1 MKDYSVISLG
11 EALVDF
17 VPVDGTLPGRFNA
30 LPGGAPTNVACGLG
44 RLGLSVALIARV
56 GIDPLGRCLLQTLE
70 QHAVDDAYV
79 QIDPQRF
86 TTVTIVMPKSEDMLR
101 YAIYRSGSADGALT
115 FQEIPTELFSHVK
128 VLHYGSLCMASESSR
143 QATLLA
149 IRAAKDHGAT
159 TSVDVNLR
167 PNSWK
172 SSAQMVQ
179 EARHLVEL
187 SDIVKLTLDEAQ
199 LLALDIA
206 ALTQAG
212 KIVIVTD
219 GANGASIHADGVSV
233 SRPAMDVDVLDVTGG
248 GDAFMSA
255 FLYYYTTH
263 CGTTSLRELLSGAL
277 SFCVASS
284 SVAIQRYGG
293 ISSLPT
299 LEEIRELEAKNTQ

>member
-1 MKDYSVISLG
+1 MKEYSVISLG

-17 VPVDGTLPGRFNA
+17 VPVDGTLPGKFNA

-44 RLGLSVALIARV
+44 RLGLSVALIARI
-56 GIDPLGRCLLQTLE
+56 GSDPLGRCLLQTLE
-70 QHAVDDAYV
+70 QYAVDDAYV

-101 YAIYRSGSADGALT
+101 YAIYRSGSADGALS
-115 FQEIPTELFSHVK
+115 FQEIPAELFSHAR

-143 QATLLA
+143 QTTLLA
-149 IRAAKDHGAT
+149 IQAAKDHGMM

-172 SSAQMVQ
+172 SGAQMAQ
-179 EARHLVEL
+179 EARRLVEL
-187 SDIVKLTLDEAQ
+187 SDIVKLTLDEAR
-199 LLALDIA
+199 LLALDMA
-206 ALTQAG
+206 ALTKAG

-219 GANGASIHADGVSV
+219 GANGASIHADGISV

-263 CGTTSLRELLSGAL
+263 CGTMPLRKLLGEAL

-299 LEEIRELEAKNTQ
+299 LEEIHELEAKNTQ

>member
-1 MKDYSVISLG
+1 MKEYSVISLG

-17 VPVDGTLPGRFNA
+17 VPVDGTLHGRFNA

-44 RLGLSVALIARV
+44 RLGLSVALIARI
-56 GIDPLGRCLLQTLE
+56 GSDPLGRCLLQTLE
-70 QHAVDDAYV
+70 QYAVDDAYV

-101 YAIYRSGSADGALT
+101 YAIYRSGSADGALS
-115 FQEIPTELFSHVK
+115 FQEIPAELFSHAR

-143 QATLLA
+143 QTTLLA
-149 IRAAKDHGAT
+149 IQAAKDHGMM

-172 SSAQMVQ
+172 SGAQMAQ
-179 EARHLVEL
+179 EARRLVEL
-187 SDIVKLTLDEAQ
+187 SDIVKLTLDEAR
-199 LLALDIA
+199 LLALDMA
-206 ALTQAG
+206 ALTKAG

-219 GANGASIHADGVSV
+219 GANGASIHADGISV

-263 CGTTSLRELLSGAL
+263 CGTMPLRELLGEAL

-299 LEEIRELEAKNTQ
+299 LEEIHELEAKNTQ

>member
-1 MKDYSVISLG
+1 MKEYSVISLG

-44 RLGLSVALIARV
+44 RLGLSVALIARI
-56 GIDPLGRCLLQTLE
+56 GNDPLGRCLLQTLE
-70 QHAVDDAYV
+70 QYAVDDAYV

-101 YAIYRSGSADGALT
+101 YAIYRSGSADGALS
-115 FQEIPTELFSHVK
+115 FQEIPAELFSHAR

-143 QATLLA
+143 QTTLLA
-149 IRAAKDHGAT
+149 IQAAKDHGMM

-172 SSAQMVQ
+172 SAAQMAQ
-179 EARHLVEL
+179 EARRLVEL
-187 SDIVKLTLDEAQ
+187 SDIVKLTLDEAR
-199 LLALDIA
+199 LLALDMA
-206 ALTQAG
+206 ALTKAG

-219 GANGASIHADGVSV
+219 GANGASIHADGISV

-263 CGTTSLRELLSGAL
+263 CGTMPLRELLGEAL

-299 LEEIRELEAKNTQ
+299 LEEIHELEAKNTQ

>member
-1 MKDYSVISLG
+1 MKEYSVISLG

-44 RLGLSVALIARV
+44 RLGLSVALIARI
-56 GIDPLGRCLLQTLE
+56 GSDPLGRCLLQTLE
-70 QHAVDDAYV
+70 QYAVDDAYV

-101 YAIYRSGSADGALT
+101 YAIYRSGSADGALS
-115 FQEIPTELFSHVK
+115 FQEIPAELFSHAR

-143 QATLLA
+143 QTTLLA
-149 IRAAKDHGAT
+149 IQAAKDHGMM

-172 SSAQMVQ
+172 SGAQMAQ
-179 EARHLVEL
+179 EARRLVEL
-187 SDIVKLTLDEAQ
+187 SNIVKLTLDEAR
-199 LLALDIA
+199 LLALDMA
-206 ALTQAG
+206 ALTKAG

-219 GANGASIHADGVSV
+219 GANGASIHADGISV

-263 CGTTSLRELLSGAL
+263 CGTMPLRELLGEAL

-299 LEEIRELEAKNTQ
+299 LEEIHELEAKNTQ

>member
-1 MKDYSVISLG
+1 MKEYSVISLG

-17 VPVDGTLPGRFNA
+17 VPVDGTLPGKFNA

-44 RLGLSVALIARV
+44 RLGLSVALIARI
-56 GIDPLGRCLLQTLE
+56 GSDPLGRCLLQTLE
-70 QHAVDDAYV
+70 QYAVDDAYV

-101 YAIYRSGSADGALT
+101 YAIYRSGSADGALS
-115 FQEIPTELFSHVK
+115 FQEIPAELFSHAR

-143 QATLLA
+143 QTTLLA
-149 IRAAKDHGAT
+149 IRAAKDHGMM

-172 SSAQMVQ
+172 SAAQMAQ
-179 EARHLVEL
+179 EARRLVEL
-187 SDIVKLTLDEAQ
+187 SDIVKLTLDEAR
-199 LLALDIA
+199 LLALDMA
-206 ALTQAG
+206 ALTKAG

-219 GANGASIHADGVSV
+219 GANGASIHADGISV

-263 CGTTSLRELLSGAL
+263 CGTMPLRELLGEAL

-299 LEEIRELEAKNTQ
+299 LEEIHELEAKNTQ

>member
-1 MKDYSVISLG
+1 MKEYSVISLG

-44 RLGLSVALIARV
+44 RLGLSVALIARI
-56 GIDPLGRCLLQTLE
+56 GSDPLGRCLLQTLE
-70 QHAVDDAYV
+70 QYAVDDAYV

-101 YAIYRSGSADGALT
+101 YAIYRSGSADGALS
-115 FQEIPTELFSHVK
+115 FQEIPAELFSHAR

-143 QATLLA
+143 QTTLLA
-149 IRAAKDHGAT
+149 IQAAKDHGMM

-172 SSAQMVQ
+172 SAAQMAQ
-179 EARHLVEL
+179 EARRLVEL
-187 SDIVKLTLDEAQ
+187 SDIVKLTLDEAR
-199 LLALDIA
+199 LLALDMV
-206 ALTQAG
+206 ALTKAG

-219 GANGASIHADGVSV
+219 GANGASIHADGISV

-263 CGTTSLRELLSGAL
+263 CGTMPLRELLGEAL

-284 SVAIQRYGG
+284 SVTIQRYGG

-299 LEEIRELEAKNTQ
+299 LEEIHELEAKNTQ

>member
-1 MKDYSVISLG
+1 MKEYSVISLG

-44 RLGLSVALIARV
+44 RLGLSVALIARI
-56 GIDPLGRCLLQTLE
+56 GSDPLGRCLLQTLE
-70 QHAVDDAYV
+70 QYAVDDAYV

-101 YAIYRSGSADGALT
+101 YAIYRSGSADGALS
-115 FQEIPTELFSHVK
+115 FQEIPAELFSHAR

-143 QATLLA
+143 QTTLLA
-149 IRAAKDHGAT
+149 IQAAKDHGMM

-172 SSAQMVQ
+172 SAAQMAQ
-179 EARHLVEL
+179 EARRLVEL
-187 SDIVKLTLDEAQ
+187 SDIVKLTLDEAR
-199 LLALDIA
+199 LLALDMA
-206 ALTQAG
+206 ALTKAG

-219 GANGASIHADGVSV
+219 GANGASIHADGISV

-263 CGTTSLRELLSGAL
+263 CGTMPLRALLGEAL

-299 LEEIRELEAKNTQ
+299 LEEIHELEAKNTQ

>member
-1 MKDYSVISLG
+1 MKEYSVISLG

-44 RLGLSVALIARV
+44 RLGLSVALIARI
-56 GIDPLGRCLLQTLE
+56 GSDPLGRCLLQTLE
-70 QHAVDDAYV
+70 QYAVDDAYV

-101 YAIYRSGSADGALT
+101 YAIYRSGSADGALS
-115 FQEIPTELFSHVK
+115 FQEIPAELFSHAR

-143 QATLLA
+143 QTTLLA
-149 IRAAKDHGAT
+149 IQAAKDHGMM

-172 SSAQMVQ
+172 SGAQMAQ
-179 EARHLVEL
+179 EARRLVEL
-187 SDIVKLTLDEAQ
+187 SDIVKLTLDEAR
-199 LLALDIA
+199 LLALDMA
-206 ALTQAG
+206 SLTKAG

-219 GANGASIHADGVSV
+219 GANGASIHADGISV

-263 CGTTSLRELLSGAL
+263 CGTMPLRELLGEAL

-299 LEEIRELEAKNTQ
+299 LEEIHELEAKNTQ

>member
-1 MKDYSVISLG
+1 MKEYSVISLG

-44 RLGLSVALIARV
+44 RLGLSVALIARI
-56 GIDPLGRCLLQTLE
+56 GSDPLGRCLLQTLE
-70 QHAVDDAYV
+70 QYAVDDAYV

-101 YAIYRSGSADGALT
+101 YAIYRSGSADGALS
-115 FQEIPTELFSHVK
+115 FQEIPAELFSHAR
-128 VLHYGSLCMASESSR
+128 VLHYGSLCMASASSR
-143 QATLLA
+143 QTTLLA
-149 IRAAKDHGAT
+149 IQAAKDHGMM

-172 SSAQMVQ
+172 SGAQMAQ
-179 EARHLVEL
+179 EARRLVEL
-187 SDIVKLTLDEAQ
+187 SDIVKLTLDEAR
-199 LLALDIA
+199 LLALDMA
-206 ALTQAG
+206 ALTKAG

-219 GANGASIHADGVSV
+219 GANGASIHADGISV

-263 CGTTSLRELLSGAL
+263 CGTMPLRELLGEAL

-299 LEEIRELEAKNTQ
+299 LEEIHELEAKNTQ

>member
-1 MKDYSVISLG
+1 MKEYSVISLG

-44 RLGLSVALIARV
+44 RLGLSVALIARI
-56 GIDPLGRCLLQTLE
+56 GSDPLGRCLLQTLE
-70 QHAVDDAYV
+70 QYAVDDAYV

-101 YAIYRSGSADGALT
+101 YAIYRSGSADGALS
-115 FQEIPTELFSHVK
+115 FQEIPAELFSHAR

-143 QATLLA
+143 QTTLLA
-149 IRAAKDHGAT
+149 IQAAKDHGMM

-172 SSAQMVQ
+172 SAAQMAQ
-179 EARHLVEL
+179 EARRLVEL
-187 SDIVKLTLDEAQ
+187 SDIVKLTLDEAR
-199 LLALDIA
+199 LLAQDMA
-206 ALTQAG
+206 ALTKAG

-219 GANGASIHADGVSV
+219 GANGASIHADGISV

-263 CGTTSLRELLSGAL
+263 CGTMPLRELLGEAL

-299 LEEIRELEAKNTQ
+299 LEEIHELEAKNTQ

>member
-1 MKDYSVISLG
+1 MKEYSVISLG

-56 GIDPLGRCLLQTLE
+56 GSDPLGRCLLQTLE
-70 QHAVDDAYV
+70 QYAVDDAYV

-101 YAIYRSGSADGALT
+101 YAIYRSGSADGALS
-115 FQEIPTELFSHVK
+115 FQEIPAELFSHAR

-143 QATLLA
+143 QTTLLA
-149 IRAAKDHGAT
+149 IQAAKDHGMM

-172 SSAQMVQ
+172 SAAQMAQ
-179 EARHLVEL
+179 EARRLVEL
-187 SDIVKLTLDEAQ
+187 SDIVKLTLDEAR
-199 LLALDIA
+199 LLALDMA
-206 ALTQAG
+206 ALTKAG

-219 GANGASIHADGVSV
+219 GANGASIHADGISV

-263 CGTTSLRELLSGAL
+263 CGTMPLRELLGEAL

-299 LEEIRELEAKNTQ
+299 LEEIHELEAKNTQ

>member
-1 MKDYSVISLG
+1 MKEYSVISLG

-44 RLGLSVALIARV
+44 RLGLSVALIARI
-56 GIDPLGRCLLQTLE
+56 GSDPLGRCLLQTLE
-70 QHAVDDAYV
+70 QYAVDDAYV

-101 YAIYRSGSADGALT
+101 YAIYRSGSADGALS
-115 FQEIPTELFSHVK
+115 FQEIPAELFSHAR

-143 QATLLA
+143 QTTLLA
-149 IRAAKDHGAT
+149 IQAAKDHGMM

-172 SSAQMVQ
+172 SGAQMAQ
-179 EARHLVEL
+179 EARRLVEL
-187 SDIVKLTLDEAQ
+187 SDIVKLTLDEAR
-199 LLALDIA
+199 LLALDMA
-206 ALTQAG
+206 ALTKAG

-219 GANGASIHADGVSV
+219 GANGASIHADGISV

-263 CGTTSLRELLSGAL
+263 CGTMPLRELLGEAL

-299 LEEIRELEAKNTQ
+299 LEEIHELEAKNTQ

>member
-1 MKDYSVISLG
+1 MKEYSVISLG

-56 GIDPLGRCLLQTLE
+56 GSDPLGRCLLQTLE
-70 QHAVDDAYV
+70 QYAVDDAYV

-101 YAIYRSGSADGALT
+101 YAIYRSGSADGALS
-115 FQEIPTELFSHVK
+115 FQEIPAELFSHAR

-143 QATLLA
+143 QTTLLA
-149 IRAAKDHGAT
+149 IQAAKDHGMM

-172 SSAQMVQ
+172 SGAQMAQ

-187 SDIVKLTLDEAQ
+187 SDIVKLTLDEAR
-199 LLALDIA
+199 LLALDMA
-206 ALTQAG
+206 ALTKAG

-219 GANGASIHADGVSV
+219 GANGASIHADGISV

-263 CGTTSLRELLSGAL
+263 CGTMPLRELLGEAL

-299 LEEIRELEAKNTQ
+299 LEEIHELEAKNTQ

>member
-1 MKDYSVISLG
+1 MKEYSVISLG

-44 RLGLSVALIARV
+44 RLGLSVALIARI
-56 GIDPLGRCLLQTLE
+56 GSDPLGRCLLQTLE
-70 QHAVDDAYV
+70 QYAVDDAYV

-101 YAIYRSGSADGALT
+101 YAIYRSGSADGALS
-115 FQEIPTELFSHVK
+115 FQEIPAELFSHAR

-143 QATLLA
+143 QTTLLA
-149 IRAAKDHGAT
+149 IQAAKDHGMM

-172 SSAQMVQ
+172 SGAQMAQ
-179 EARHLVEL
+179 EARRLVEL
-187 SDIVKLTLDEAQ
+187 SDIVKLTLDEAR
-199 LLALDIA
+199 LLALDMA
-206 ALTQAG
+206 ALTKAG

-219 GANGASIHADGVSV
+219 GANGASIHADGISV

-263 CGTTSLRELLSGAL
+263 CGTMPLQELLGEAL

-299 LEEIRELEAKNTQ
+299 LEEIHELEAKNTQ

>member
-1 MKDYSVISLG
+1 MKEYSVISLG

-44 RLGLSVALIARV
+44 RLGLSVALIARI
-56 GIDPLGRCLLQTLE
+56 GSDPLGRCLLQTLE
-70 QHAVDDAYV
+70 QYAVDDAYV

-101 YAIYRSGSADGALT
+101 YAIYRSGSADGALS
-115 FQEIPTELFSHVK
+115 FQEIPAELFSHAR

-143 QATLLA
+143 QTTLLA
-149 IRAAKDHGAT
+149 IQAAKDHGMM

-172 SSAQMVQ
+172 SSAQMAQ
-179 EARHLVEL
+179 EARRLVEL
-187 SDIVKLTLDEAQ
+187 SDIVKLTLDEAR
-199 LLALDIA
+199 LLALDMA
-206 ALTQAG
+206 ALTKAG

-219 GANGASIHADGVSV
+219 GANGASIHADGISV

-263 CGTTSLRELLSGAL
+263 CGTMPLRELLGEAL

-299 LEEIRELEAKNTQ
+299 LEEIHELEAKNTQ

>member
-1 MKDYSVISLG
+1 MKEYSVISLG

-17 VPVDGTLPGRFNA
+17 VPVDGTLPGKFNA

-44 RLGLSVALIARV
+44 RLGLSVALIARI
-56 GIDPLGRCLLQTLE
+56 GSDPLGRCLLQTLE
-70 QHAVDDAYV
+70 QYAVDDAYV

-101 YAIYRSGSADGALT
+101 YAIYRSGSADGALS
-115 FQEIPTELFSHVK
+115 FQEIPAELFSHAR

-143 QATLLA
+143 QTTLLA
-149 IRAAKDHGAT
+149 IQAAKDHGMM

-172 SSAQMVQ
+172 SAAQMAQ
-179 EARHLVEL
+179 EARRLVEL
-187 SDIVKLTLDEAQ
+187 SDIVKLTLDEAR
-199 LLALDIA
+199 LLALDMA
-206 ALTQAG
+206 ALTKAG

-219 GANGASIHADGVSV
+219 GANGASIHADGISV

-263 CGTTSLRELLSGAL
+263 CGTMPLRELLGEAL

-299 LEEIRELEAKNTQ
+299 LEEIHELEAKNTQ

>member
-1 MKDYSVISLG
+1 MKEYSVISLG

-56 GIDPLGRCLLQTLE
+56 GSDPLGRCLLQTLE
-70 QHAVDDAYV
+70 QYAVDDAYV

-101 YAIYRSGSADGALT
+101 YAIYRSGSADGALS
-115 FQEIPTELFSHVK
+115 FQEIPAELFSHAR

-143 QATLLA
+143 QTTLLA
-149 IRAAKDHGAT
+149 IQAAKDHGMM

-172 SSAQMVQ
+172 SGAQMAQ
-179 EARHLVEL
+179 EARRLVEL
-187 SDIVKLTLDEAQ
+187 SDIVKLTLDEAR
-199 LLALDIA
+199 LLALDMA
-206 ALTQAG
+206 ALTKAG

-219 GANGASIHADGVSV
+219 GANGASIHADGISV

-263 CGTTSLRELLSGAL
+263 CGTMPLRELLGEAL

-299 LEEIRELEAKNTQ
+299 LEEIHELEAKNTQ

>member
-1 MKDYSVISLG
+1 MKEYSVISLG

-44 RLGLSVALIARV
+44 RLGLSVALIARI
-56 GIDPLGRCLLQTLE
+56 GSDPLGRCLLQTLE
-70 QHAVDDAYV
+70 QYAVDDAYV

-101 YAIYRSGSADGALT
+101 YAIYRSGSADGALS
-115 FQEIPTELFSHVK
+115 FQEIPAELFSHAR

-143 QATLLA
+143 QTTLLA
-149 IRAAKDHGAT
+149 IQAAKDHGMM

-172 SSAQMVQ
+172 SAAQMAQ

-187 SDIVKLTLDEAQ
+187 SDIVKLTLDEAR
-199 LLALDIA
+199 LLALDMA
-206 ALTQAG
+206 ALTKAG
-212 KIVIVTD
+212 KSVIVTD
-219 GANGASIHADGVSV
+219 GANGASIHADGISV

-263 CGTTSLRELLSGAL
+263 CGTMPLRELLGEAL

-299 LEEIRELEAKNTQ
+299 LEEIHELEAKNTQ

>member
-1 MKDYSVISLG
+1 MKEYSVISLG

-44 RLGLSVALIARV
+44 RLGLSVALIARI
-56 GIDPLGRCLLQTLE
+56 GSDPLGRCLLQTLE
-70 QHAVDDAYV
+70 QYAVDDAYV

-101 YAIYRSGSADGALT
+101 YAIYRSGSADGALS
-115 FQEIPTELFSHVK
+115 FQEIPAELFSHAR

-143 QATLLA
+143 QTTLLA
-149 IRAAKDHGAT
+149 IQAAKDHGMM

-172 SSAQMVQ
+172 SGAQMAQ

-187 SDIVKLTLDEAQ
+187 SDIVKLTLDEAR
-199 LLALDIA
+199 LLALDMA
-206 ALTQAG
+206 ALTKAG

-219 GANGASIHADGVSV
+219 GANGASIHADGISV

-263 CGTTSLRELLSGAL
+263 CGTMPLRELLGEAL

-299 LEEIRELEAKNTQ
+299 LEEIHELEAKNTQ

>member
-1 MKDYSVISLG
+1 MKEYSVISLG

-44 RLGLSVALIARV
+44 RLGLSVALIARI
-56 GIDPLGRCLLQTLE
+56 GSDPLGRCLLQTLE
-70 QHAVDDAYV
+70 QYAVDDAYV

-101 YAIYRSGSADGALT
+101 YAIYRSGSADGALS
-115 FQEIPTELFSHVK
+115 FQEIPAELFSHAR

-143 QATLLA
+143 QTTLLA
-149 IRAAKDHGAT
+149 IQAAKDHGMM

-172 SSAQMVQ
+172 SAAQMAQ

-187 SDIVKLTLDEAQ
+187 SDIVKLTLDEAR
-199 LLALDIA
+199 LLALDMA
-206 ALTQAG
+206 ALTKAG

-219 GANGASIHADGVSV
+219 GANGASIHADGISV

-263 CGTTSLRELLSGAL
+263 CGTMPLRELLGEAL

-299 LEEIRELEAKNTQ
+299 LEEIHELEAKNTQ

>member
-1 MKDYSVISLG
+1 MKEYSVISLG

-44 RLGLSVALIARV
+44 RLGLSVALIARI
-56 GIDPLGRCLLQTLE
+56 GSDPLGRCLLQTLE
-70 QHAVDDAYV
+70 QYAVDDAYV

-101 YAIYRSGSADGALT
+101 YAIYRSGSADGALS
-115 FQEIPTELFSHVK
+115 FQEIPAELFSHAR

-143 QATLLA
+143 QTTLLA
-149 IRAAKDHGAT
+149 IQAAKDHGMM

-172 SSAQMVQ
+172 SGAQMAQ
-179 EARHLVEL
+179 EARRLVEL
-187 SDIVKLTLDEAQ
+187 SDIVKLTLDEAR
-199 LLALDIA
+199 LLALDMT
-206 ALTQAG
+206 ALTKAG

-219 GANGASIHADGVSV
+219 GANGASIHADGISV

-263 CGTTSLRELLSGAL
+263 CGTMPLRELLGEAL

-299 LEEIRELEAKNTQ
+299 LEEIHELEAKNTQ

>member
-1 MKDYSVISLG
+1 MKEYSVISLG

-44 RLGLSVALIARV
+44 RLGLSVALIARI
-56 GIDPLGRCLLQTLE
+56 GSDPLGRCLLQTLE
-70 QHAVDDAYV
+70 QYAVDDTYV

-101 YAIYRSGSADGALT
+101 YAIYRSGSADGALS
-115 FQEIPTELFSHVK
+115 FQEIPAELFSHAR

-143 QATLLA
+143 QTTLLA
-149 IRAAKDHGAT
+149 IQAAKDHGMM

-172 SSAQMVQ
+172 SAAQMAQ
-179 EARHLVEL
+179 EARRLVEL
-187 SDIVKLTLDEAQ
+187 SDIVKLTLDEAR
-199 LLALDIA
+199 LLALDMT
-206 ALTQAG
+206 ALTKAG

-219 GANGASIHADGVSV
+219 GANGASIHADGISV

-263 CGTTSLRELLSGAL
+263 CGTMPLRELLGEAL

-299 LEEIRELEAKNTQ
+299 LEEIHELEAKNTQ

>member
-1 MKDYSVISLG
+1 MKEYSVISLG

-44 RLGLSVALIARV
+44 RLGLSVALIARI
-56 GIDPLGRCLLQTLE
+56 GSDPLGRCLLQTLE
-70 QHAVDDAYV
+70 QYAVDDAYV

-101 YAIYRSGSADGALT
+101 YAIYRSGSADGALS
-115 FQEIPTELFSHVK
+115 FQEIPAELFSHAR

-143 QATLLA
+143 QTTLLA
-149 IRAAKDHGAT
+149 IQAAKDHGMM

-172 SSAQMVQ
+172 SAAQMAQ
-179 EARHLVEL
+179 EARCLVEL
-187 SDIVKLTLDEAQ
+187 SDIVKLTLDEAR
-199 LLALDIA
+199 LLALDMA
-206 ALTQAG
+206 ALTKAG

-219 GANGASIHADGVSV
+219 GANGASIHADGISV

-263 CGTTSLRELLSGAL
+263 CGTMPLRELLGEAL

-299 LEEIRELEAKNTQ
+299 LEEIHELEAKNTQ

>member
-1 MKDYSVISLG
+1 MKEYSVISLG

-17 VPVDGTLPGRFNA
+17 VPVDGTLPGKFNA

-44 RLGLSVALIARV
+44 RLGLSVALIARI
-56 GIDPLGRCLLQTLE
+56 GSDPLGRCLLQTLE
-70 QHAVDDAYV
+70 QYAVDDAYV

-101 YAIYRSGSADGALT
+101 YAIYRSGSADGALS
-115 FQEIPTELFSHVK
+115 FQEIPAELFSHAR

-143 QATLLA
+143 QTTLLA
-149 IRAAKDHGAT
+149 IQAAKDHGMM

-172 SSAQMVQ
+172 SGAQMAQ
-179 EARHLVEL
+179 EARRLVEL
-187 SDIVKLTLDEAQ
+187 SDIVKLTLDEAR
-199 LLALDIA
+199 LLALDMA
-206 ALTQAG
+206 ALTKAG

-219 GANGASIHADGVSV
+219 GANGASIHADGISV

-263 CGTTSLRELLSGAL
+263 CGTMPLRELLGEAL

-299 LEEIRELEAKNTQ
+299 LEEIHELEAKNTQ

>member
-1 MKDYSVISLG
+1 MKEYSVISLG

-44 RLGLSVALIARV
+44 RLGLSVALIARI
-56 GIDPLGRCLLQTLE
+56 GSDPLGRCLLQTLE
-70 QHAVDDAYV
+70 QYAVDDAYV

-101 YAIYRSGSADGALT
+101 YAIYRSGSADGALS
-115 FQEIPTELFSHVK
+115 FQEIPAELFSHAR

-143 QATLLA
+143 QTTLLA
-149 IRAAKDHGAT
+149 IQAAKDHGMM

-172 SSAQMVQ
+172 SAAQMAQ
-179 EARHLVEL
+179 EARRLVEL
-187 SDIVKLTLDEAQ
+187 SDIVKLTLDEAR
-199 LLALDIA
+199 LLALDMA
-206 ALTQAG
+206 ALTKAG

-219 GANGASIHADGVSV
+219 GANGASIHADGISV

-263 CGTTSLRELLSGAL
+263 CGTMPLRELLGEAL

-284 SVAIQRYGG
+284 SVTIQRYGG

-299 LEEIRELEAKNTQ
+299 LEEIHELEAKNTQ

>member
-1 MKDYSVISLG
+1 MKEYSVISLG

-44 RLGLSVALIARV
+44 RLGLSVALIARI
-56 GIDPLGRCLLQTLE
+56 GSDPLGRCLLQTLE
-70 QHAVDDAYV
+70 QYAVDDAYV

-101 YAIYRSGSADGALT
+101 YAIYRSGSADGALS
-115 FQEIPTELFSHVK
+115 FQEIPAELFSHAR

-143 QATLLA
+143 QTTLLA
-149 IRAAKDHGAT
+149 IQAAKDHGMM

-172 SSAQMVQ
+172 SAAQMAQ
-179 EARHLVEL
+179 EARRLVEL
-187 SDIVKLTLDEAQ
+187 SDIVKLTLDEAR
-199 LLALDIA
+199 LLALDMA
-206 ALTQAG
+206 ALTKAG

-219 GANGASIHADGVSV
+219 GANGASIHADGISV

-263 CGTTSLRELLSGAL
+263 CGTMPLRELLGEAL

-299 LEEIRELEAKNTQ
+299 LEEIHELEAKNTQ

>member
-1 MKDYSVISLG
+1 MKEYSVISLG

-17 VPVDGTLPGRFNA
+17 VPVDGTLPGKFNA

-44 RLGLSVALIARV
+44 RLGLSVALIARI
-56 GIDPLGRCLLQTLE
+56 GSDPLGRCLLQTLE
-70 QHAVDDAYV
+70 QYAVDDAYV

-101 YAIYRSGSADGALT
+101 YAIYRSGSADGALS
-115 FQEIPTELFSHVK
+115 FQEIPAELFSHAR

-143 QATLLA
+143 QTTLLA
-149 IRAAKDHGAT
+149 IQAAKDHGMM

-172 SSAQMVQ
+172 SAAQMAQ
-179 EARHLVEL
+179 EARRLAEL
-187 SDIVKLTLDEAQ
+187 SDIVKLTLDEAR
-199 LLALDIA
+199 LLALDMA
-206 ALTQAG
+206 ALTKAG

-219 GANGASIHADGVSV
+219 GANGASIHADGISV

-263 CGTTSLRELLSGAL
+263 CGTMPLRELLGEAL

-299 LEEIRELEAKNTQ
+299 LEEIHELEAKNTQ

>member
-1 MKDYSVISLG
+1 MKEYSVISLG

-44 RLGLSVALIARV
+44 RLGLSVALIARI
-56 GIDPLGRCLLQTLE
+56 GSDPLGRCLLQTLE
-70 QHAVDDAYV
+70 QYAVDDAYV

-101 YAIYRSGSADGALT
+101 YAIYRSGSADGALS
-115 FQEIPTELFSHVK
+115 FQEIPAELFSHAR

-143 QATLLA
+143 QTTLLA
-149 IRAAKDHGAT
+149 IQAAKDHGMM

-172 SSAQMVQ
+172 SGAQMAQ

-187 SDIVKLTLDEAQ
+187 SDIVKLTLDEAR
-199 LLALDIA
+199 LLALDMT
-206 ALTQAG
+206 ALTRAG

-219 GANGASIHADGVSV
+219 GANGASIHADGISV

-255 FLYYYTTH
+255 FLYFYTTH
-263 CGTTSLRELLSGAL
+263 CGAMPLRELLGEAL

-299 LEEIRELEAKNTQ
+299 LEEIHELEAKNTQ

>member
-1 MKDYSVISLG
+1 MKEYSVISLG

-56 GIDPLGRCLLQTLE
+56 GGDPLGRCLLQTLE
-70 QHAVDDAYV
+70 QYAVDDAYV

-101 YAIYRSGSADGALT
+101 YAIYRSGSADGALS
-115 FQEIPTELFSHVK
+115 FQEIPAELFSHAR

-143 QATLLA
+143 QTTLLA
-149 IRAAKDHGAT
+149 IQAAKDHGMM

-167 PNSWK
+167 PNSWR
-172 SSAQMVQ
+172 SNAQMVQ
-179 EARHLVEL
+179 EARHLVEV

-199 LLALDIA
+199 LLDLDIA
-206 ALTQAG
+206 ALTKVG

-233 SRPAMDVDVLDVTGG
+233 SRPAMDVNVLDVTGG

-263 CGTTSLRELLSGAL
+263 CGTAPLRELLSGAL

>member
-1 MKDYSVISLG
+1 MKEYSVISLG

-44 RLGLSVALIARV
+44 RLGLSVALIARI
-56 GIDPLGRCLLQTLE
+56 GSDPLGRCLLQTLE
-70 QHAVDDAYV
+70 QYAVDDAYV

-101 YAIYRSGSADGALT
+101 YAIYRSGSADGALS
-115 FQEIPTELFSHVK
+115 FQEIPAELFSHAR

-143 QATLLA
+143 QTTLLA
-149 IRAAKDHGAT
+149 IQAAKDHGMM

-172 SSAQMVQ
+172 SGAQMAQ
-179 EARHLVEL
+179 EARRLVEL
-187 SDIVKLTLDEAQ
+187 SDIVKLTLDEAR
-199 LLALDIA
+199 LLALDMA
-206 ALTQAG
+206 ALTKAG

-219 GANGASIHADGVSV
+219 GANGASIHADGISV
-233 SRPAMDVDVLDVTGG
+233 SRPAMDVDVLDGTGG

-255 FLYYYTTH
+255 FL
-263 CGTTSLRELLSGAL
+263 
-277 SFCVASS
+277 
-284 SVAIQRYGG
+284 
-293 ISSLPT
+293 
-299 LEEIRELEAKNTQ
+299 

>member
-1 MKDYSVISLG
+1 MKEYSVISLG

-44 RLGLSVALIARV
+44 RLGLSVALIARI
-56 GIDPLGRCLLQTLE
+56 GSDPLGRCLLQTLE
-70 QHAVDDAYV
+70 QYAVDDAYV

-101 YAIYRSGSADGALT
+101 YAIYRSGSADGALS
-115 FQEIPTELFSHVK
+115 FQEIPAELFSHAR

-143 QATLLA
+143 QTTLLA
-149 IRAAKDHGAT
+149 IQAAKDHGMM

-172 SSAQMVQ
+172 SAAQMAQ
-179 EARHLVEL
+179 EARRLVEL
-187 SDIVKLTLDEAQ
+187 SDIVKLTLDEAR
-199 LLALDIA
+199 LLALDMA
-206 ALTQAG
+206 ALTKAG

-219 GANGASIHADGVSV
+219 GANGASIHADGISV

-263 CGTTSLRELLSGAL
+263 CGTIPLRELLGEAL

-299 LEEIRELEAKNTQ
+299 LEEIHELEAKNTQ